1 MQADRPKS
9 VVVIS
14 GFRHARKKQHG
25 VGQVESERDRNS
37 PMSTAHT
44 AEFTRELAAHLVNR
58 AELRTGKKMEAYEAV
73 ARSIGTSSS
82 WLRKF
87 IAGREAK
94 EPGWAIGWSIVNQ
107 YRRMCSRVEAEIETE
122 RAKYLALKEIIDA
135 ASGTVDQVVESTS
148 GKPAA

>member
-1 MQADRPKS
+1 VEPKS
-9 VVVIS
+9 
-14 GFRHARKKQHG
+14 
-25 VGQVESERDRNS
+25 DRNS

-44 AEFTRELAAHLVNR
+44 AEFTRELAACLVER
-58 AELRTGKKMEAYEAV
+58 AERHVGKRMDAYDIV
-73 ARSIGTSSS
+73 ARSIGTSSG

-94 EPGWAIGWSIVNQ
+94 EPGWATGWNIVDQ

-148 GKPAA
+148 GKTAA